1 MDFLDLIGFQKRT
14 PRSSP
19 IDVRTNPGTYLD
31 ISRGVDET
39 LQRRVPTSF
48 RGGGIQNAPMNVLG
62 QVSDIS
68 RMPPGPAREAA
79 RNQLQRNLQ
88 MADRLNN
95 AGTPRPFGQG
105 PSGSLRAPG
114 IGPGGSNTPGM
125 TFNPNTRL
133 PGGGPFQR
141 DYGMTRDAM
150 RAVKNRGGAKAA
162 ARFAGGKLLGPVVE
176 GGVIG
181 FDAYNEAQTGGNP
194 LRSIARGATTL
205 ATGSLGAAGAGA
217 LGIPT
222 GPGAVAAGIVG
233 YGAGSVAGGEIFDSL
248 FPKQRNTPTEP
259 GGYMGLGIDPTTG
272 QPALVTKAGPPLPT
286 AASKQERGAWTV
298 NGWDPSA
305 KRPNLTGD
313 SDTPPPAPEL
323 PPPAPELPPPP
334 TFTPTPAPTNL
345 PPSPDQSMMDPYA
358 YNLSV
363 YGQGRNLATT
373 KDERAAVRDLGLAI
387 NRKLFP
393 KLNKT
398 QDINP
403 LMQATFPE
411 RYNSTLT
418 GNIESRGTT
427 LPGSM
432 TEADSGSELAT
443 AQVQDTPYQAQF
455 MRGMQEAQIADANR
469 MVEQL
474 LGQAEVDE
482 IRRRLG
488 M

>member
-48 RGGGIQNAPMNVLG
+48 RGAGIQNAPMNVLG

-79 RNQLQRNLQ
+79 RSQLQRNLQ

-105 PSGSLRAPG
+105 ASGSLRAPG
-114 IGPGGSNTPGM
+114 IGAGGSNAPGM

-141 DYGMTRDAM
+141 DYGMTREAM
-150 RAVKNRGGAKAA
+150 RAVK
-162 ARFAGGKLLGPVVE
+162 
-176 GGVIG
+176 
-181 FDAYNEAQTGGNP
+181 
-194 LRSIARGATTL
+194 
-205 ATGSLGAAGAGA
+205 
-217 LGIPT
+217 
-222 GPGAVAAGIVG
+222 
-233 YGAGSVAGGEIFDSL
+233 GAGSVAQGLKGLAQGGATAGLGYALDLAAPTLAEEAIRGLSTITGGVS
-248 FPKQRNTPTEP
+248 TPTWLKSVNGTNYDIRTDSGMKAYKEATGR
-259 GGYMGLGIDPTTG
+259 GGDNKI
-272 QPALVTKAGPPLPT
+272 PT
-286 AASKQERGAWTV
+286 AASKQNTGAWTI

-305 KRPNLTGD
+305 KRPALT

-323 PPPAPELPPPP
+323 PPPPPELPPPP
-334 TFTPTPAPTNL
+334 PSNNL

-358 YNLSV
+358 YNLAV

-387 NRKLFP
+387 NRKIYDQKF
-393 KLNKT
+393 NKT

-403 LMQATFPE
+403 LLQATFPE

-474 LGQAEVDE
+474 LGQAQVDE